1 MMWEVQNVFVWLLY
15 FTLGRCGGDS
25 VVLGFS
31 RGTEAGDGHHT
42 LETQTHLQP
51 GWAWTGG
58 SRTQRSE
65 SLEQVQALKPRPSRC
80 RDLPEPYLPPYCVT
94 LVLLRPRRLFV
105 PLHGVRKIV
114 SQISRWEAV
123 PSFPGKGSL
132 SPLDR
137 NVATWAFKPHPPSFH
152 LAKRKQRGGVQA
164 EVNAKYPAGSG
175 RLPHLFL
182 PLKAGP

>member
-1 MMWEVQNVFVWLLY
+1 MSSCGYYISPWDAVGETALSWVSAEAPRQEMDTTRWRPRP
-15 FTLGRCGGDS
+15 TCSRAGLG
-25 VVLGFS
+25 
-31 RGTEAGDGHHT
+31 
-42 LETQTHLQP
+42 Q
-51 GWAWTGG
+51 GG

-137 NVATWAFKPHPPSFH
+137 NVATWALKPHPPSFH
-152 LAKRKQRGGVQA
+152 LAKRKQRGGLQA